1 MKVGDL
7 IKLNDVDYPQYR
19 DKVALIV
26 EVRHSDRFVVSVGDK
41 IHPYFVYKNSI
52 EVLNES
58 R

>member
-7 IKLNDVDYPQYR
+7 VKLNDVDYPQFR

-26 EVRHSDRFVVSVGDK
+26 EVRLSDRFVVSVCDK
-41 IHPYFVYKNSI
+41 SHPYFLYKSAI

>member
-7 IKLNDVDYPQYR
+7 VKLSDVDYPQYR

-26 EVRHSDRFVVSVGDK
+26 EERSPAAFVVSVGDV
-41 IHPYFVYKNSI
+41 IHPYLVYERSI
-52 EVLNES
+52 EVVSES

>member
-7 IKLNDVDYPQYR
+7 VKLNDVDYPQYR

-26 EVRHSDRFVVSVGDK
+26 EERSPTIFVVSVGDV
-41 IHPYFVYKNSI
+41 IHPYLVHKYSI

-58 R
+58 G

>member
-7 IKLNDVDYPQYR
+7 VKLNDVDYPQFR

-26 EVRHSDRFVVSVGDK
+26 EVRLSDRFVVSVGDK
-41 IHPYFVYKNSI
+41 IHPYFVHKNSI

>member
-7 IKLNDVDYPQYR
+7 VKLNDVDYPQYR

-26 EVRHSDRFVVSVGDK
+26 EERSPAAFVVSVGDV
-41 IHPYFVYKNSI
+41 IHPYLVYKNSI